1 MKGKFS
7 GGNPGQSVS
16 PGRKLGKAKTGPMS
30 KSDRKNPSVKKIDN
44 RYPQS
49 RKGGKI

>member
-1 MKGKFS
+1 MADKKMGGKPAS
-7 GGNPGQSVS
+7 EVS
-16 PGRKLGKAKTGPMS
+16 PGRKLSKVGMSEMS

-49 RKGGKI
+49 RKGGAI